1 MFSVVLVIESI
12 GLPLPL
18 IYLTSIISLLL
29 YNCRKAIIL
38 IINRFSLVVLSF
50 TRHLYNKYKSVY
62 IIILDSSSFNLSQ
75 IVDKVVLI
83 TILIL
88 TPTTII
94 YISDIR
100 TNLITLFDLV
110 EL

>member
-1 MFSVVLVIESI
+1 MFSIVLVIKSI

-18 IYLTSIISLLL
+18 IYLTSIISFLL
-29 YNCRKAIIL
+29 YNYYKAIIL
-38 IINRFSLVVLSF
+38 ITNCFSLVVLSF
-50 TRHLYNKYKSVY
+50 TKYLYNEYKSIY